1 MSLRSALNFG
11 VRWLVRVLLLLLIA
25 LQLAYL
31 LRRPLFERWLCREL
45 SRVAG
50 GALGGEVEIA
60 GLGGDWVTTV
70 IAHGVNVRSDGV
82 LQKLEDAELSVQV
95 DVWRL
100 IHSDLSGLLRARVR
114 ARVAALQLTS
124 DAPSAAPSE
133 TPIAWPALGGF
144 AHLLPQGAE
153 VVLDQLSLQA
163 ATTIAG
169 PVRGQLARERAGR
182 ARWFTC
188 TGLGAQVDVE
198 LPREGDVEVSVRAR
212 DAARWALLFAPE
224 VAIAGGDAHV
234 HARGRLDP
242 TPTAAARA
250 RLTALDVVG
259 LHVEHVTAAGLVT
272 LDGVRG
278 GEAEFTVNGTPG
290 QLHAVDFA
298 FRELPWPRTAHASL
312 AVHDATPWLAFV
324 PPELRTRLPS
334 PRTLRARGTFARQR
348 LDVDVDAAV
357 NAQAYG
363 LGDQTSV
370 KLHAHAGSEGAAVGT
385 LRLTAAGADLVARGS
400 LRDTTLRSLF
410 ATPSAVLRTPLAGE
424 IDLHADELQRIDLSL
439 FGLQARGRLA
449 IAGTVAGSLVAPR
462 PDLQIDS
469 DDLDV
474 GPTDGPPWVTAATT
488 RVHLAHDALRIDSA
502 TAQVAGEQ
510 LSLSGAA
517 TVRDDRLTLTDVG
530 VFDGRGGRVQLA
542 GSVAFDSADWR
553 AALRTGA
560 DLRLN
565 LTDVDPSPW
574 LGFGLGPG
582 LDAEQIAGLRLTG
595 EVTWRTRGNVD
606 LRASLLARATHAGL
620 VQRPFVTLTLHGDE
634 QATVLDH
641 LQAGADDLVAEATAH
656 IACSPR
662 AILDDLDAFLRAPA
676 RADLQLPTLSLDALP
691 ASPRRPLPF
700 NELSG
705 QVSGQARLRGT
716 LAAPSLAAGLQVVGG
731 RLRTTTGERLDDI
744 TAAIALTTR
753 TAHIVGTASRGK
765 GPLTLQ
771 GSVSARAPLWLAGAA
786 TDVALTLQGTNV
798 LLHRQA
804 GVRVRAD
811 LDVNVRGPLDNLVVG
826 GSVALRDSRI
836 VTRVPLIDLRRTGG
850 VAIST
855 GIQLP
860 GFALPAPM
868 RARLDLDITTKEPIA
883 AKTNV
888 FEGDLY
894 AQLDLLGPTTAP
906 RLQGTI
912 TGPDATVILPGV
924 RLRASALLLQF
935 TNENPTLPTLTLTAA
950 GRRHGYNIQ
959 VTARGRYD
967 RPDVEFSSDPP
978 LPPDDLVVLV
988 TTGAR
993 PSGLRSTTG
1002 VGAVLG
1008 AYAAQELADWM
1019 FGSDSTEAKERFL
1032 DRFTIQT
1039 GAEMSSGGSE
1049 SIVVEFKLGDRLF
1062 LQGERDVYE
1071 DINMG
1076 VVYRIRFR

>member
-11 VRWLVRVLLLLLIA
+11 VRWLVRVLLLLVIA
-25 LQLAYL
+25 LQIAYL
-31 LRRPLFERWLCREL
+31 FRRPLFQRWLCGEL

-50 GALGGEVEIA
+50 EALGGEVEI
-60 GLGGDWVTTV
+60 GGIGGDWVTTV
-70 IAHGVNVRSDGV
+70 IVHGVNVRSDGV

-114 ARVAALQLTS
+114 ARAAALQLTS

-133 TPIAWPALGGF
+133 TPISWPALGDF
-144 AHLLPQGAE
+144 AHLLPEGAE
-153 VVLDQLSLQA
+153 VAVDQVSLQA
-163 ATTIAG
+163 ATTISG
-169 PVRGQLARERAGR
+169 PLHAQLARERPGR
-182 ARWFTC
+182 ARWLTV
-188 TGLGAQVDVE
+188 TGLGVQADVD
-198 LPREGDVEVSVRAR
+198 LPRQGDLEASVRVR
-212 DAARWALLFAPE
+212 DAARWVLLFAPD
-224 VAIAGGDAHV
+224 VDIAGGDASAR
-234 HARGRLDP
+234 ARGRLDP
-242 TPTAAARA
+242 TPTASARA
-250 RLTALDVVG
+250 RVGALDVVG
-259 LHVEHVTAAGLVT
+259 LHVEHVTAAGLIT
-272 LDGVRG
+272 LNGVRG

-290 QLHAVDFA
+290 QLRAVDLTFSD
-298 FRELPWPRTAHASL
+298 LPWPHTAHASL
-312 AVHDATPWLAFV
+312 AVDDAAPWLAFL
-324 PPELRTRLPS
+324 PPELRTQLPS
-334 PRTLRARGTFARQR
+334 TQTLRARGTFARHR
-348 LDVDVDAAV
+348 LDVEVDTEV
-357 NAQAYG
+357 DAQAYG
-363 LGDQTSV
+363 LGDQASV
-370 KLHAHAGSEGAAVGT
+370 KLHAHAGQEGTAVGAV
-385 LRLTAAGADLVARGS
+385 RLTSAGAELIASGN

-410 ATPSAVLRTPLAGE
+410 ATPNAVLNAPLEGE
-424 IDLHADELQRIDLSL
+424 IELHADELQRIDLL
-439 FGLQARGRLA
+439 PFGLQARGRLA

-462 PDLQIDS
+462 PDLRIDT
-469 DDLDV
+469 DDLDL
-474 GPTDGPPWVTAATT
+474 GPTDGPPWVAAATT
-488 RVHLAHDALRIDSA
+488 RIHLGHDALRIDSA
-502 TAQVAGEQ
+502 TVEVLGEQ
-510 LSLSGAA
+510 ISLAGAA
-517 TVRDDRLTLTDVG
+517 AVRDGRLTLTDVS
-530 VFDGRGGRVQLA
+530 VFDVRGGRVQVA
-542 GSVAFDSADWR
+542 GSVAVDPADWR

-560 DLRLN
+560 DLRVN
-565 LTDVDPSPW
+565 WADVDPSPW
-574 LGFGLGPG
+574 LA
-582 LDAEQIAGLRLTG
+582 LDAAQIGGVRLTG
-595 EVTWRTRGNVD
+595 EVTWRTKDLVD
-606 LRASLLARATHAGL
+606 VRASLLARAAHAGGIE
-620 VQRPFVTLTLHGDE
+620 QPFATLTLHGDG
-634 QATVLDH
+634 QVTVLDH
-641 LQAGADDLVAEATAH
+641 LQAGAGDLVAEASAH

-662 AILDDLDAFLRAPA
+662 TILDDLDAFLRAPA
-676 RADLQLPTLSLDALP
+676 RADLQLPTVSLDALP
-691 ASPRRPLPF
+691 ASQRSTLPF

-716 LAAPSLAAGLQVVGG
+716 LAAPGLAAGMQVVGG
-731 RLRTTTGERLDDI
+731 RLRTTTGERLEDI
-744 TAAIALTTR
+744 TAAIALTSR

-771 GSVSARAPLWLAGAA
+771 GSVSAREPLWLAGAA
-786 TDVALTLQGTNV
+786 AELALTLQGTNV

-850 VAIST
+850 AAIST

-860 GFALPAPM
+860 GFALPAPI

-888 FEGDLY
+888 FEGDLH